1 MSAWPAGRGV
11 GTRRAAFRPSA
22 IFLGLVALFV
32 TSGWMAWAGFGAPA
46 VNVILF
52 VVSGWLVSLCLHE
65 YAHAL
70 TAYRSG
76 DLAVAER
83 GYLTLNPL
91 RYTSP
96 VLSIALPLFYLFLG
110 GIGLPGGAV
119 WIDHSH
125 IRGRWRD
132 SLISLAGPLLNVVF
146 TVLAVLPFAV
156 VGTPVGHHMFWAAL
170 AFLGFLQLTASLLNL
185 APVPGV
191 DGGNA
196 LRPWLPYS
204 WRRGFDLIAPYGLL
218 IFLVL
223 LFNPRVGGAFF
234 SAVFGLGDL
243 LGLPQNLVRDGHDQF
258 MFWR

>member
-1 MSAWPAGRGV
+1 
-11 GTRRAAFRPSA
+11 
-22 IFLGLVALFV
+22 
-32 TSGWMAWAGFGAPA
+32 MAWAGFGADQ

-76 DLAVAER
+76 DLTVADR

-96 VLSIALPLFYLFLG
+96 VLSIILPLFYLFIG

-119 WIDHSH
+119 WIDHAH
-125 IRGRWRD
+125 IRGRWKD
-132 SLISLAGPLLNVVF
+132 SLISLAGPLLNVAF
-146 TVLAVLPFAV
+146 TIVAVLPFALV
-156 VGTPVGHHMFWAAL
+156 TDTFSHHTFWAAL
-170 AFLGFLQLTASLLNL
+170 AFLGFLQLTASVLNL

-196 LRPWLPYS
+196 LRPWLPFE
-204 WRRGFDLIAPYGLL
+204 WKRGFDLIAPYGM
-218 IFLVL
+218 LVFILL
-223 LFNPRVGGAFF
+223 LFNPAIGGLFF
-234 SAVFGLGDL
+234 TFVFFVGDL
-243 LGLPQNLVRDGHDQF
+243 IGLPTDLLIDGRDLF
-258 MFWR
+258 MFWRR